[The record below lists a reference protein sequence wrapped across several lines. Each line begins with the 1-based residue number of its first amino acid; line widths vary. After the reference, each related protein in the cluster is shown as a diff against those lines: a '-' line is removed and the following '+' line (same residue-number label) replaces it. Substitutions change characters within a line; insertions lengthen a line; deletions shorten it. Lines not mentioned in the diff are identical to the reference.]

1 VHHPKSFR
9 LQGDN
14 MDHEAHWN
22 ARYRGAGDDYLFGI
36 EPNHFLAR
44 RAHLFQDGHTALSV
58 ADGEGRNSVWLA
70 EQGLE
75 VTAVEIS
82 PVAVAKARK
91 LAAGRSVAVNFMV
104 ADLLAP
110 DWPPA
115 ALENAFDWVVGIFI
129 QFASPG
135 ERLHQ
140 FAAMKR
146 AARPGGRILLH
157 GYTPRQLEYKT
168 GGPSAVEN
176 LYTPKLLRAAF
187 PDWTIE
193 ELVEYEEEIAEGS
206 GHGGR
211 SALIGM
217 VARKPQT

>member
-1 VHHPKSFR
+1 
-9 LQGDN
+9 
-14 MDHEAHWN
+14 MDHETRWN
-22 ARYRGAGDDYLFGI
+22 TRYRDAGDDYLFGI

-70 EQGLE
+70 EQGLK

-82 PVAVAKARK
+82 PIAVAKARK
-91 LAAGRSVAVNFMV
+91 LAAGRGVAVNFMV
-104 ADLLAP
+104 ADLLAL

-115 ALENAFDWVVGIFI
+115 ALENEFDWVVGIFI
-129 QFASPG
+129 QFASPD
-135 ERLHQ
+135 ERLRQ

-146 AARPGGRILLH
+146 ATRPGGRILLH

-168 GGPSAVEN
+168 GGPPVAEN
-176 LYTPKLLRAAF
+176 MYTPEMLRAAF
-187 PDWTIE
+187 HDWTIE
-193 ELVEYEEEIAEGS
+193 HMAEYDDDVAEGS
-206 GHGGR
+206 GHRGR

-217 VARKPQT
+217 VARKPQP

>member
-1 VHHPKSFR
+1 
-9 LQGDN
+9 
-14 MDHEAHWN
+14 MDHEARWN
-22 ARYRGAGDDYLFGI
+22 ARYSKAGDDYLFGI

-44 RAHLFQDGHTALSV
+44 RAHLFQNGHTALSV

-70 EQGLE
+70 EQGLK

-82 PVAVAKARK
+82 AIAVAKAQK
-91 LAAGRSVAVNFMV
+91 LAAGRGVSVNFMV

-115 ALENAFDWVVGIFI
+115 ALESEFDWVVGVFI
-129 QFASPG
+129 QFASAS
-135 ERLHQ
+135 ERVRQ

-146 AARPGGRILLH
+146 ATRAGGRILLQ

-168 GGPSAVEN
+168 GGPPFAEN
-176 LYTPKLLRAAF
+176 LYTAELLRAAF
-187 PDWTIE
+187 ADWIIE
-193 ELVEYEEEIAEGS
+193 ELVEYEDEIAEGS
-206 GHGGR
+206 GHRGR

-217 VARKPQT
+217 VARKAQS

>member
-1 VHHPKSFR
+1 
-9 LQGDN
+9 
-14 MDHEAHWN
+14 MDHETRWN
-22 ARYRGAGDDYLFGI
+22 ARYRAAGDDYLFGI

-70 EQGLE
+70 EQGLN

-91 LAAGRSVAVNFMV
+91 LAAGRGVAVKFLV

-110 DWPPA
+110 GRPPA
-115 ALENAFDWVVGIFI
+115 ALENEFDWVVGIFI
-129 QFASPG
+129 QFASPD
-135 ERLHQ
+135 ERLRQ
-140 FAAMKR
+140 FTAIKR
-146 AARPGGRILLH
+146 ATRPGGRILLH

-168 GGPSAVEN
+168 GGPPYAEN
-176 LYTPKLLRAAF
+176 MYTPEMLRAAF
-187 PDWTIE
+187 SDWTIE
-193 ELVEYEEEIAEGS
+193 QMTEYDDDVAEGS
-206 GHGGR
+206 GHRGR

-217 VARKPQT
+217 VARKPQA

>member
-1 VHHPKSFR
+1 
-9 LQGDN
+9 
-14 MDHEAHWN
+14 MDHETRWN
-22 ARYRGAGDDYLFGI
+22 ARYRDAGEDYLFGI
-36 EPNHFLAR
+36 EPNHFLVR

-70 EQGLE
+70 EQGLK

-91 LAAGRSVAVNFMV
+91 LAAGRSVQVNFIV
-104 ADLLAP
+104 ADLLRP

-115 ALENAFDWVVGIFI
+115 AMENAFDWVVGIFI
-129 QFASPG
+129 QFAGAS
-135 ERLHQ
+135 ERLRQ

-146 AARPGGRILLH
+146 AARAGGRILLQ

-168 GGPSAVEN
+168 GGPPTLEN
-176 LYTPKLLRAAF
+176 LYTPEILRAGFA
-187 PDWTIE
+187 DWTLE
-193 ELVEYEEEIAEGS
+193 ELVEYEDDIAEGS
-206 GHGGR
+206 GHRGR

-217 VARKPQT
+217 VARKPQP